1 VSIVKQLVS
10 RADSWVNA
18 MTGLGTLRD
27 KLTHAQV
34 VPGAT
39 LGDPTLEA
47 LFNDDD
53 VARRI
58 VTKLPREATRR
69 GFRIVL
75 EGDDDGDDDEEES
88 ADVAAEMLDRFQ
100 KLDAMPKLRDGW
112 IWARLYGGG
121 SGVFVGA
128 DDGRSVDQPL
138 NEAGIRTINFLN
150 VLKRPQVSIERRYLD
165 VTAPRFGEP
174 EIYKVHRATATG
186 LLPREGL
193 DVHESRLILFDGA
206 MTARSTTDSATG
218 FDDSVLQAAMASLQ
232 QNATAWQSI
241 AHLLTDASQGVL
253 KIANLVDLVAADG
266 QETLRARVQL
276 MDMARSVCRSILV
289 DAEKE
294 SFERIATSFAGLP
307 EVMDR
312 LMMRMSSAADGMP
325 VTLLFGR
332 SPAGLNATGES
343 DIRSWYDTVAEGQTD
358 EFKPRLER
366 LLRLMFM
373 AKDSP
378 TRGRVPKNWCIEF
391 NPLWQPTDKELA
403 DTKKVKADTYVA
415 LVGAQIMTDAEA
427 GLGLAP
433 DFPTIDV
440 ESREELAEADKDEG
454 LRPRE
459 VNVPPPE
466 PANDNGDP
474 DDDGGGGGG
483 EGNGPK
489 GRSDSGR
496 EDAQAR
502 VPAGSPR
509 GGQWTSG
516 GGAHGGKA
524 AALAN
529 IRTSV
534 VSGKNAAVVAM
545 QQKLVQRYGVPL
557 AKASLMYERD
567 IKAQMKAA
575 KAQRAT
581 ARAPKKAVV
590 APPKPP
596 ASHADVDAHE
606 QGLKQKYGDAA
617 RTVAWGR
624 AMHDRGMALSV
635 EEFEQGI
642 QNLTR
647 HGLQDFSIQTSS
659 RLREVFQAAQPR
671 SVGEFAAALK
681 KDGDSNLA
689 ARVAGT
695 AAIVAHRRALEA
707 DGAMRT
713 EEIKLKPPSVSAGSR
728 LDADGATAAINGAKA
743 RYHVLSHRDLQQP
756 TDYDFV
762 ADNTDRG
769 GHWAKAK
776 GQGKDEINIGAG
788 HSSLVS
794 VAEKTTMHEWGHALE
809 AANPKLSERA
819 IVFYEGRTSG
829 QKLRL
834 LGAGYEAWE
843 YTRDGDPPWANEYV
857 GKEYARPSKHS
868 GGKDERYS
876 TEITSMGAQDLTS
889 HNNWG
894 DLYEHDAETAHFT
907 LGQLA
912 NQ

>member
-1 VSIVKQLVS
+1 MSIVKQLVQ

-34 VPGAT
+34 VPGAKV
-39 LGDPTLEA
+39 DDYALEA

-69 GFRIVL
+69 GFRIAL
-75 EGDDDGDDDEEES
+75 EGDDDGDADEDES
-88 ADVAAEMLDRFQ
+88 ADVAAEMQDRFQ

-128 DDGRSVDQPL
+128 DDGQSVDQPL
-138 NEAGIRTINFLN
+138 DETKIRSISFLN
-150 VLKRPQVSIERRYLD
+150 VIKKPQLSIARRYTDL
-165 VTAPRFGEP
+165 TAPRFGEP
-174 EIYKVHRATATG
+174 EIYNVHRAQTVSLA
-186 LLPREGL
+186 PREGIE
-193 DVHESRLILFDGA
+193 VHESRLILFDGA
-206 MTARSTTDSATG
+206 MTARSTMDSASG

-276 MDMARSVCRSILV
+276 MDMARSVCRSILI

-378 TRGRVPKNWCIEF
+378 TRGRMPENWCIEF

-489 GRSDSGR
+489 GRSDSAR

-502 VPAGSPR
+502 VPAGSSK

-516 GGAHGGKA
+516 GGATGGKA
-524 AALAN
+524 AALAA
-529 IRTSV
+529 IGKSV
-534 VSGKNAAVVAM
+534 ATGKNAAVVAM

-557 AKASLMYERD
+557 QKAALMYERD
-567 IKAQMKAA
+567 IKAQLKAA
-575 KAQRAT
+575 KGA
-581 ARAPKKAVV
+581 KKKVSVEAMH
-590 APPKPP
+590 PPKPTTTAFGLEAMKQGTVELLAEHGKP
-596 ASHADVDAHE
+596 DIKAAAIAYLKSKGLAVPVSSASSPLTSNREYIAFETAAQHGGLAGHLTTTTATHISKHASKVGLERSAQGPLVVERSPHQKALDEMAKRKVSTTGVVKEALGEQTAVQAHKW
-606 QGLKQKYGDAA
+606 KQKWVDDSTDEAA
-617 RTVAWGR
+617 DEVLGGINNPSHHAHAQYHATQALLRQHLPEMQR
-624 AMHDRGMALSV
+624 RG
-635 EEFEQGI
+635 
-642 QNLTR
+642 
-647 HGLQDFSIQTSS
+647 
-659 RLREVFQAAQPR
+659 
-671 SVGEFAAALK
+671 
-681 KDGDSNLA
+681 
-689 ARVAGT
+689 
-695 AAIVAHRRALEA
+695 IV
-707 DGAMRT
+707 
-713 EEIKLKPPSVSAGSR
+713 
-728 LDADGATAAINGAKA
+728 DADGYITL
-743 RYHVLSHRDLQQP
+743 Y
-756 TDYDFV
+756 
-762 ADNTDRG
+762 RG
-769 GHWAKAK
+769 VKK
-776 GQGKDEINIGAG
+776 EGQGSK
-788 HSSLVS
+788 
-794 VAEKTTMHEWGHALE
+794 LE
-809 AANPKLSERA
+809 ASFARAKDGSVPMDVRGVSSWSGSHKVARESFAQSDGTVVQHRVHYSNALAVHNFEHRWTLKEIEWTLVTPKKRFQVVRA
-819 IVFYEGRTSG
+819 DESVT
-829 QKLRL
+829 
-834 LGAGYEAWE
+834 
-843 YTRDGDPPWANEYV
+843 DPY
-857 GKEYARPSKHS
+857 
-868 GGKDERYS
+868 
-876 TEITSMGAQDLTS
+876 
-889 HNNWG
+889 
-894 DLYEHDAETAHFT
+894 
-907 LGQLA
+907 
-912 NQ
+912 